1 MNLFFPEILGV
12 SGEVLVMELGG
23 SPITKPHRD
32 LVTALRVLH
41 DAGVVHLDLQP
52 ANILE
57 DLEGRAGQSGSMWH
71 SILHFIRHI
80 RSDILF
86 GILSGTSGISSD
98 ILSWRLGSWPGR
110 LKLIDFGDE
119 HWDGRAQFP
128 RVTLDRGSG
137 NAPVSRVQ
145 SPSGARP

>member
-1 MNLFFPEILGV
+1 M
-12 SGEVLVMELGG
+12 
-23 SPITKPHRD
+23 
-32 LVTALRVLH
+32 TALRVLH
-41 DAGVVHLDLQP
+41 DAGGVHLDLQP

-110 LKLIDFGDE
+110 LKLIDFGCAMSSGTDVPN
-119 HWDGRAQFP
+119 F
-128 RVTLDRGSG
+128 RGSPLT
-137 NAPVSRVQ
+137 AARAMHQ
-145 SPSGARP
+145 SPGCKALPDFRGFLSDF